1 MNVVLIPGLMCDEG
15 VWLAQLATLR
25 QRGIECSVAAHGL
38 ADCLADM
45 AAAVLAAQ
53 PGPFAVAGHSM
64 GGRVAM
70 EIARQAGDRLR
81 GVALLDT
88 GFRPLAS
95 GEAGERERQGRFKLL
110 EQARREGIRAMAMVW
125 VRNMVHPSRLA
136 DSALIEAIVDM
147 FERRSV
153 AEFAAQ
159 IQALLRRPDT
169 TALLPQIECPML
181 LLCGE
186 QDQWSPPAQHREM
199 QQLLRG
205 GELIVVPDSGHM
217 SPMEQPAPVSAALL
231 AFFERLGAGSLR
243 I

>member
-1 MNVVLIPGLMCDEG
+1 MNVVLIPGLMCDQG
-15 VWLAQLATLR
+15 VWGAQLAALR
-25 QRGIECSVAAHGL
+25 ERSIGCSVAAHGL
-38 ADCLADM
+38 ADSLPDM

-64 GGRVAM
+64 GGRVAL

-81 GVALLDT
+81 GAVLLDT
-88 GFRPLAS
+88 GFRPLAP

-110 EQARREGIRAMAMVW
+110 EQAQREGIRAMATVW
-125 VRNMVHPSRLA
+125 LRGMVHPSRLA
-136 DSALIEAIVDM
+136 DGVLIEAILAM

-169 TALLPQIECPML
+169 TALLPKIECPTL

-186 QDQWSPPAQHREM
+186 QDQWSPPEQHREM
-199 QQLLRG
+199 LQLLRG
-205 GELIVVPDSGHM
+205 GELIVVPNSGHM
-217 SPMEQPAPVSAALL
+217 SPMEQPEAVSAALL
-231 AFFERLGAGSLR
+231 AFLESIGIARRG
-243 I
+243 